1 MEKNKLIIYCD
12 GASRGNPGPAGI
24 GTVVGEREYSQAI
37 GRTTNNVAE
46 YRAAIFGLKKAKQ
59 LLGAKKAAQAELEMR
74 MDSEL
79 LHHQLIGE
87 YKLKD
92 KDLIPLFVE
101 IWNLK
106 QDFKRVEFIK
116 VPREQNRRADA
127 LANRAFDSLL

>member
-1 MEKNKLIIYCD
+1 MEKNKLVIYCD
-12 GASRGNPGPAGI
+12 GASRGNPGPAAI
-24 GTVVGEREYSQAI
+24 GVIVGDKEYSQAI

-46 YRAAIFGLKKAKQ
+46 YRAAIFGFKKAKQ
-59 LLGAKKAAQAELEMR
+59 LLGAKKTEQTGLEIR

-79 LHHQLIGE
+79 LHHQLVGE

-106 QDFKRVEFIK
+106 QDFKEVKFVKI
-116 VPREQNRRADA
+116 PREQNRRADA
-127 LANRAFDSLL
+127 LANRSLDSLL